1 MVHLGCCCKS
11 WNFQVGDSYLG
22 SEQISQDVSSPRLM
36 KVQWLH
42 VQVLASRSMAS
53 EPAVP
58 ALADAP
64 PLG

>member
-1 MVHLGCCCKS
+1 MVHLGCKL
-11 WNFQVGDSYLG
+11 WNFRVWDSYLG

-42 VQVLASRSMAS
+42 VQVLASKSIAS
-53 EPAVP
+53 DPEAP
-58 ALADAP
+58 ALAEAP